1 MNEETLLVVD
11 DNQALCEGLVEML
24 SYEGFT
30 VLTAANGREALKCMD
45 KAAPDLILSD
55 ITMPVMDGYAFFSAV
70 RSRSDWVT
78 IPFIFLTAR
87 SDKEDV
93 LTGKNLGAEDYL
105 VKPLSR
111 EELVTAIRSR
121 LTRSQQ
127 VQVAQVQ
134 QAYLAS
140 LTALADAI
148 DLRDRYAR
156 GHIERVTAYAL
167 VLAPAL
173 EWPAWR
179 LDHLRLGAILH
190 DIGKIHIA
198 ETTLFKPSC
207 LSEEEMAEIRKHPLT
222 GSEMIRDI
230 PYLAPVVPIV
240 RSHHER
246 WDGGGYPDGLSG
258 NEIPLGARIVA
269 LADSLDSMTSERAFS
284 PARSLSDAYEEVLN
298 CAGKQ
303 FDPVVVTAFEQ
314 AWQAQQ
320 IHSIATRWRD
330 E

>member
-11 DNQALCEGLVEML
+11 DNQALREGLVEML
-24 SYEGFT
+24 SFEGFT
-30 VLTAANGREALKCMD
+30 VQTAANGKEALQHMD

-55 ITMPVMDGYAFFSAV
+55 ITMPVMDGYSFFSAV
-70 RSRSDWVT
+70 RSRPDWVT

-87 SDKEDV
+87 SDKEDI

-111 EELVTAIRSR
+111 DELVTAIRSR
-121 LTRSQQ
+121 LTRSHQ

-134 QAYLAS
+134 QAYIAS

-156 GHIERVTAYAL
+156 GHIERVTAYTLA
-167 VLAPAL
+167 LAPAL

-179 LDHLRLGAILH
+179 LDHLRFGAILH

-198 ETTLFKPSC
+198 EATLFKPGS
-207 LSEEEMAEIRKHPLT
+207 LNEDEMQEIKKHPTT

-240 RSHHER
+240 RYHHER
-246 WDGGGYPDGLSG
+246 WDGCGYPDGLSG

-269 LADSLDSMTSERAFS
+269 LADSFDSMTSERAYN
-284 PARSLSDAYEEVLN
+284 PARSLPDAYEEVFL

-303 FDPVVVTAFEQ
+303 FDPSVVAAFEQ
-314 AWQAQQ
+314 AWQAEKIQA
-320 IHSIATRWRD
+320 IARRWRD

>member
-11 DNQALCEGLVEML
+11 DNQALREGLVEML
-24 SYEGFT
+24 SFEGFH
-30 VLTAANGREALKCMD
+30 VLTAANGREALQSMD
-45 KAAPDLILSD
+45 KVTPDLILSD

-70 RSRSDWVT
+70 RARSEWVT

-87 SDKEDV
+87 SDKEDM
-93 LTGKNLGAEDYL
+93 LTGKKLGAEDYL
-105 VKPLSR
+105 IKPLSR
-111 EELVTAIRSR
+111 KELVTAIRSR

-127 VQVAQVQ
+127 VQVAQIQ

-156 GHIERVTAYAL
+156 GHIERVTAYTL
-167 VLAPAL
+167 TLASIL
-173 EWPAWR
+173 NLPAWR
-179 LDHLRLGAILH
+179 LDHLRFGAILH

-198 ETTLFKPSC
+198 EKTLFKPGH
-207 LSEEEMAEIRKHPLT
+207 LNEEELEEIRKHPLT

-230 PYLAPVVPIV
+230 SFLSPVVSIV
-240 RSHHER
+240 RHHHEH
-246 WDGGGYPDGLSG
+246 WDGGGYPDGLSR
-258 NEIPLGARIVA
+258 NNIPIGARIVGF
-269 LADSLDSMTSERAFS
+269 ADAFDSMTSERSYS
-284 PARSLSDAYEEVLN
+284 PARSLPDAYDEVLR

-303 FDPVVVTAFEQ
+303 FDPMIVDAFEV
-314 AWQAQQ
+314 AWQDGQ
-320 IHSIATRWRD
+320 IQSIVKRWRD